1 MARHGDTR
9 SPSPV
14 GSTYS
19 SSKRSRRDEDR
30 YERSRRDDGRSYRRS
45 RSPEV
50 RSQHSVSG
58 GWSRF
63 ADSIPTQRRYRD
75 RDRERDSYRR
85 RDRSLDRRDDYR
97 DEDVYRPSRRDR
109 SRERSRERRRSRDRD
124 DGRDY
129 HRRSHDRD
137 YRSRREDS
145 RDRARRRRDDSTD
158 SRRKYRRDD
167 SRDRADKDA
176 GTRSREVSS
185 GRTARSCDRPADSSQ
200 GSKPSTPAAPAAQT
214 DEEKK
219 AERLAKLE
227 AWKQKQA
234 AERER
239 KQRELAA
246 SGGAR
251 SILEEI
257 DKKSGLSPAVSS
269 PQSPATPTG
278 EAAAAPYAGKFDP
291 KAIAK
296 KAAVTST
303 GPSLLGKDVTV
314 PDSAKSSATS
324 SSTTAGTQANNLSAT
339 ASTPSG
345 KSLGS
350 CSYTGTST
358 DGFPRAAVPLK
369 AKGNVSGFGLGAKPV
384 ADAEKASATR
394 TLGFGEEES
403 TRKKLEKLP
412 TPPLEDSKDVDAAT
426 ADDDDDDVDMQE
438 GGTEEE
444 NAAAAR
450 VAAEKREER
459 LQSQTLAAEAN
470 GDVHM
475 ADAPKQE
482 APSDAMAVDQQAEE
496 EVDPLDAFMSGLAE
510 SEPQKKPTGAKF
522 SKSKQQQPEAIFG
535 DEDDADITAVGEN
548 DAEDFL
554 AIANKTR
561 KKKDIPTVDHSKMN
575 YEPFRKSFYTEP
587 PDLAEM
593 TEEEVA
599 SLRLEL
605 DGIKVRGVDVPK
617 PVQKWSQC
625 GLGIQTLD
633 VIRKLGY
640 ESPTAIQSQ
649 AIPAIM
655 SGRDVIGV
663 AKTGSGK
670 TIAFLIPMFR
680 HIKDQRPLENMEGPI
695 GLIMT
700 PTREL
705 ATQIHRDCKPF
716 LKALNLRAVCAYGG
730 APIKDQI
737 ADLKRGAEIIVCT
750 PGRMID
756 LLAANQGRVTN
767 LRRVTYVV
775 LDEADRMFDMG
786 FEPQVMKIMA
796 NIRPTR
802 QTVLFSAT
810 FPRNMEALAR
820 KTLTKPVEIIVGGRS
835 VVAPEITQIVEVR
848 PEETKFLRLLELLGN
863 LYSDEKNEDARALI
877 FVDRQEAADSLLR
890 ELMRKGYPCMS
901 IHGGKDQVDRDS
913 TIDDFKAGIFPV
925 LIATSV
931 AARGL
936 DVKQLKLVV
945 NYDAPNHLEDYVHRA
960 GRTGRAGNTGTAV
973 TFLTEEQERYSVDI
987 AKALKQS
994 GQPVP
999 EPVQKMVDS
1008 FLEKVKAGKEK
1019 ASGSGFGGKGLERL
1033 DQERDAARNR
1043 ERKTYRTGEEGEEE
1057 EREEREEKGDDIFAK
1072 AASGVQ
1078 SATAATAGVPK
1089 GIDLDGKITVHKTE
1103 REAPGASKNPLDKV
1117 GSAVADIHARLN
1129 RAGVMRSGVPIDNKG
1144 PDAGAFHATLEINDF
1159 PRKYPLLIP
1168 PLETRAATNY
1178 RTEKA
1183 RWAVTNR
1190 TNVAKILEAT
1200 GTSITTKG
1208 SYYPPGKE
1216 PGPGENPKLYIL
1228 VEGDTELVVTNA
1240 MRELMRLLKEGT
1252 LAAADSDARAPVSG
1266 RYNVV

>member
-19 SSKRSRRDEDR
+19 SSRRSRRDDR
-30 YERSRRDDGRSYRRS
+30 HERSRRDDGRSYRRS
-45 RSPEV
+45 RSPE
-50 RSQHSVSG
+50 
-58 GWSRF
+58 
-63 ADSIPTQRRYRD
+63 RRYRERERD
-75 RDRERDSYRR
+75 RDRDSFRR
-85 RDRSLDRRDDYR
+85 RDRSIDRRDDHR
-97 DEDVYRPSRRDR
+97 DEDSYRPSRRDR
-109 SRERSRERRRSRDRD
+109 SRDRRRSRDRD
-124 DGRDY
+124 DDRDY
-129 HRRSHDRD
+129 RRRSRDRD
-137 YRSRREDS
+137 YRSRRDDS
-145 RDRARRRRDDSTD
+145 RDRARRRTDDSAD
-158 SRRKYRRDD
+158 LKHKSRRDD
-167 SRDRADKDA
+167 SRDRGKDSA
-176 GTRSREVSS
+176 PRSRE
-185 GRTARSCDRPADSSQ
+185 T
-200 GSKPSTPAAPAAQT
+200 SKPSTPVSAAPT
-214 DEEKK
+214 DEQKR

-234 AERER
+234 AEKER
-239 KQRELAA
+239 KQQEAA
-246 SGGAR
+246 AAGGPR
-251 SILEEI
+251 NILEEI
-257 DKKSGLSPAVSS
+257 DRKSGLSPAVDSL
-269 PQSPATPTG
+269 QSPVPAPTG
-278 EAAAAPYAGKFDP
+278 YTGKFDP

-296 KAAVTST
+296 NAAAPTQAAPAVLGTDISVPVTAKTST
-303 GPSLLGKDVTV
+303 TTTTTTSKV
-314 PDSAKSSATS
+314 SANKPTASSSVSSSA
-324 SSTTAGTQANNLSAT
+324 
-339 ASTPSG
+339 
-345 KSLGS
+345 
-350 CSYTGTST
+350 
-358 DGFPRAAVPLK
+358 LK
-369 AKGNVSGFGLGAKPV
+369 AKGNVGGFGLVNKQAT
-384 ADAEKASATR
+384 DTEKSSATKKK

-403 TRKKLEKLP
+403 TRRKLEKLP
-412 TPPLEDSKDVDAAT
+412 TPPLDDTKE
-426 ADDDDDDVDMQE
+426 ADKSVEAGAEEEDDDVDMQD

-450 VAAEKREER
+450 AAAERREER
-459 LQSQTLAAEAN
+459 LQNEAFKSQTPVDENQTN
-470 GDVHM
+470 GDVQSNDLSSNQQQESDKM
-475 ADAPKQE
+475 DVDAE
-482 APSDAMAVDQQAEE
+482 EVEEEEEE
-496 EVDPLDAFMSGLAE
+496 EVDPLDAFMSELAE
-510 SEPQKKPTGAKF
+510 SAPPKKTSGAKF
-522 SKSKQQQPEAIFG
+522 SKAKPEQPEAIFG
-535 DEDDADITAVGEN
+535 DEHDVDMTAVGDG
-548 DAEDFL
+548 DADDFL
-554 AIANKTR
+554 AIANKAK
-561 KKKDIPTVDHSKMN
+561 KKKDIPTVDHKKAE
-575 YEPFRKSFYTEP
+575 YEPFRKKFYTEP
-587 PDLAEM
+587 SDLAQM
-593 TEEEVA
+593 SEEEVA
-599 SLRLEL
+599 NLRLEF

-625 GLGIQTLD
+625 GLGVQTLD
-633 VIRKLGY
+633 VIDRLGY
-640 ESPTAIQSQ
+640 DSPTSIQGQ

-670 TIAFLIPMFR
+670 TVAFLIPMFR
-680 HIKDQRPLENMEGPI
+680 HIKDQRPLDNMEGPV

-705 ATQIHRDCKPF
+705 ATQIHKDCKPF

-756 LLAANQGRVTN
+756 LLAANSGRVTN

-796 NIRPTR
+796 NIRPDR

-820 KTLTKPVEIIVGGRS
+820 KTLNKPVEIVVGGKS

-848 PEETKFLRLLELLGN
+848 SEDKKFIRLLELLGN
-863 LYSDEKNEDARALI
+863 LYSDEANEDSRALI
-877 FVDRQEAADSLLR
+877 FVDRQEGADTLLR

-901 IHGGKDQVDRDS
+901 IHGGKDQIDRDS
-913 TIDDFKAGIFPV
+913 TIEDFKAGIFPV
-925 LIATSV
+925 LVATSV

-973 TFLTEEQERYSVDI
+973 TFLTEDQERYSVDI

-994 GQPVP
+994 GQQVP
-999 EPVQKMVDS
+999 EPVQKLVDS
-1008 FLEKVKAGKEK
+1008 FLEKVRAGKEK
-1019 ASGSGFGGKGLERL
+1019 ASASGFGGKGLERL
-1033 DQERDAARNR
+1033 DQERDAARMR
-1043 ERKTYRTGEEGEEE
+1043 ERRTYKTGEEGEEE
-1057 EREEREEKGDDIFAK
+1057 EEKDEKKNEQAEEKFNKMLSGTQNAP
-1072 AASGVQ
+1072 AAP
-1078 SATAATAGVPK
+1078 TPGVPK
-1089 GIDLDGKITVHKTE
+1089 GIDLDGKITVHRTE
-1103 REAPGASKNPLDKV
+1103 KDPASTSKNPLDKV
-1117 GSAVADIHARLN
+1117 GSAVADIHARLS
-1129 RAGVMRSGVPIDNKG
+1129 RAGVMRSGVPIDNRG

-1159 PRKYPLLIP
+1159 PQ
-1168 PLETRAATNY
+1168 
-1178 RTEKA
+1178 KA

-1208 SYYPPGKE
+1208 SFYGTGKE

-1228 VEGDTELVVTNA
+1228 VEGETELSVTNA

-1252 LAAADSDARAPVSG
+1252 IAAADSDARAPVGG

>member
-19 SSKRSRRDEDR
+19 SSRRSRRDDDR
-30 YERSRRDDGRSYRRS
+30 YEKSRRDDGRSYRRS
-45 RSPEV
+45 RSPE
-50 RSQHSVSG
+50 
-58 GWSRF
+58 
-63 ADSIPTQRRYRD
+63 RRYRD
-75 RDRERDSYRR
+75 RDRDSYRR
-85 RDRSLDRRDDYR
+85 RDRSVDRRDDHR
-97 DEDVYRPSRRDR
+97 DEDSYRPSRRDR
-109 SRERSRERRRSRDRD
+109 SHDRRRSRDRGD
-124 DGRDY
+124 DRD
-129 HRRSHDRD
+129 HRRKSRERD
-137 YRSRREDS
+137 YRS
-145 RDRARRRRDDSTD
+145 
-158 SRRKYRRDD
+158 RRDD
-167 SRDRADKDA
+167 SRDRARKRTDDSADLKHKSRRDDSRTRNLDA
-176 GTRSREVSS
+176 KSRE
-185 GRTARSCDRPADSSQ
+185 T
-200 GSKPSTPAAPAAQT
+200 SKPSTPAPAAQT
-214 DEEKK
+214 EDEKR

-239 KQRELAA
+239 KQREAA
-246 SGGAR
+246 AAGGAR

-257 DKKSGLSPAVSS
+257 DRKSGLSPAVGS
-269 PQSPATPTG
+269 PQSPATPTTD
-278 EAAAAPYAGKFDP
+278 ATPAPYGGKFDP
-291 KAIAK
+291 KAIVRN
-296 KAAVTST
+296 AAPA
-303 GPSLLGKDVTV
+303 PSAPSVLGNDVAV
-314 PDSAKSSATS
+314 PQSAKASASFSSMNNHV
-324 SSTTAGTQANNLSAT
+324 QANKPPAAIST
-339 ASTPSG
+339 APST
-345 KSLGS
+345 L
-350 CSYTGTST
+350 T
-358 DGFPRAAVPLK
+358 
-369 AKGNVSGFGLGAKPV
+369 AKRNVGGFGLGARQV
-384 ADAEKASATR
+384 ADAEKSSAVK

-403 TRKKLEKLP
+403 KRKKLERLP
-412 TPPLEDSKDVDAAT
+412 TPPLEDAKDETAAVDVAVE
-426 ADDDDDDVDMQE
+426 DEDDVDMQD

-444 NAAAAR
+444 NAAALRA
-450 VAAEKREER
+450 AAERREER
-459 LQSQTLAAEAN
+459 LQSEALRAQSKEAAPQPN
-470 GDVHM
+470 GDVEMNDVPHQPESEKM
-475 ADAPKQE
+475 EVDA
-482 APSDAMAVDQQAEE
+482 AEE
-496 EVDPLDAFMSGLAE
+496 EVDPLDAFMSELADTA
-510 SEPQKKPTGAKF
+510 PPKKTFGARPAKA
-522 SKSKQQQPEAIFG
+522 KGQQPEAIFG
-535 DEDDADITAVGEN
+535 DEHDVDLTAVGEG
-548 DAEDFL
+548 DADDFL
-554 AIANKTR
+554 AIANKAK
-561 KKKDIPTVDHSKMN
+561 KKKDIPAVNHEKME
-575 YEPFRKSFYTEP
+575 YEPFRKKFYNEP
-587 PDLAEM
+587 SHLAQM
-593 TEEEVA
+593 TEEEAA

-617 PVQKWSQC
+617 PVQKWTQC
-625 GLGIQTLD
+625 GLGMQTLD
-633 VIRKLGY
+633 VIERLGY
-640 ESPTAIQSQ
+640 ENPTSIQSQ

-670 TIAFLIPMFR
+670 TVAFLIPMFR

-705 ATQIHRDCKPF
+705 ATQIHKDCKPF

-737 ADLKRGAEIIVCT
+737 AELKRGAEIVVCT

-756 LLAANQGRVTN
+756 LLAANAGRVTN

-796 NIRPTR
+796 NIRPDR

-820 KTLTKPVEIIVGGRS
+820 KSLNKPIEIVVGGKS

-848 PEETKFLRLLELLGN
+848 NEDTKFVRLLEILGN
-863 LYSDEKNEDARALI
+863 LYSDDANEDARALI
-877 FVDRQEAADSLLR
+877 FVDRQEAADTLLR

-901 IHGGKDQVDRDS
+901 IHGGKDQIDRDS
-913 TIDDFKAGIFPV
+913 TIEDFKAGIFPV

-994 GQPVP
+994 GQKVP

-1019 ASGSGFGGKGLERL
+1019 ASASGFGGKGLERL
-1033 DQERDAARNR
+1033 DQERDAARMR
-1043 ERKTYRTGEEGEEE
+1043 ERRTYKTGEEGEDEE
-1057 EREEREEKGDDIFAK
+1057 EKEEKAEK
-1072 AASGVQ
+1072 ADELFSKALSSVQ
-1078 SATAATAGVPK
+1078 SAAAAAAAPTAIPGVPK
-1089 GIDLDGKITVHKTE
+1089 GIDLDGKITVHRTE
-1103 REAPGASKNPLDKV
+1103 KDPAGASKNPLDKV
-1117 GSAVADIHARLN
+1117 GSAVADIHARLS
-1129 RAGVMRSGVPIDNKG
+1129 RAGVMRSGVPIDNRG

-1159 PRKYPLLIP
+1159 PQ
-1168 PLETRAATNY
+1168 
-1178 RTEKA
+1178 KA

-1208 SYYPPGKE
+1208 SFYPAGKE
-1216 PGPGENPKLYIL
+1216 PGPSENPKLYIL
-1228 VEGDTELVVTNA
+1228 VEGETEISVTNA

-1252 LAAADSDARAPVSG
+1252 LAAADSDARAPVGG

>member
-19 SSKRSRRDEDR
+19 SSRRNRRDDDR
-30 YERSRRDDGRSYRRS
+30 YERNRRDDGRMYRRS
-45 RSPEV
+45 RSPE
-50 RSQHSVSG
+50 
-58 GWSRF
+58 
-63 ADSIPTQRRYRD
+63 RRYRE
-75 RDRERDSYRR
+75 RERDRGRDRDAYRR
-85 RDRSLDRRDDYR
+85 RDRSLDRRD
-97 DEDVYRPSRRDR
+97 EDNYRPSRRDR
-109 SRERSRERRRSRDRD
+109 SRDRRRSRDRD
-124 DGRDY
+124 DDY
-129 HRRSHDRD
+129 EYRRRSRERD
-137 YRSRREDS
+137 YRS
-145 RDRARRRRDDSTD
+145 
-158 SRRKYRRDD
+158 RRDD
-167 SRDRADKDA
+167 SRDRDRRRTDDSADLKRKSRRDDSRDRVSNR
-176 GTRSREVSS
+176 RSRS
-185 GRTARSCDRPADSSQ
+185 RTREP
-200 GSKPSTPAAPAAQT
+200 SKPSTPAPTAPT
-214 DEEKK
+214 DEEKR

-239 KQRELAA
+239 KQREQAA
-246 SGGAR
+246 GGAR
-251 SILEEI
+251 NLLQEI
-257 DKKSGLSPAVSS
+257 DRKSGLSPAVGS
-269 PQSPATPTG
+269 PRPATPPT
-278 EAAAAPYAGKFDP
+278 EPQASVSYPGKFDP

-296 KAAVTST
+296 NAT
-303 GPSLLGKDVTV
+303 PSAPALPVLGNDITV
-314 PDSAKSSATS
+314 PAAKPP
-324 SSTTAGTQANNLSAT
+324 SSTIPPTQASKLPAQT
-339 ASTPSG
+339 TKAP
-345 KSLGS
+345 
-350 CSYTGTST
+350 
-358 DGFPRAAVPLK
+358 VPLK
-369 AKGNVSGFGLGAKPV
+369 TKGKVSGFGLGAKQ
-384 ADAEKASATR
+384 ASDAEKPSATR

-412 TPPLEDSKDVDAAT
+412 TPPLDDAKDVTAVGDDAGE
-426 ADDDDDDVDMQE
+426 DDDVDMQD

-444 NAAAAR
+444 AAAAAR
-450 VAAEKREER
+450 AAAERREER
-459 LQSQTLAAEAN
+459 LQNQHLAYQSQSDVSTADQTPQPT

-475 ADAPKQE
+475 AD
-482 APSDAMAVDQQAEE
+482 SNQQAESAE
-496 EVDPLDAFMSGLAE
+496 MEVDEAEDIDPLDAFMSGLADTA
-510 SEPQKKPTGAKF
+510 PPKKTVGAKF
-522 SKSKQQQPEAIFG
+522 SKKKEAQPPQAIFG
-535 DEDDADITAVGEN
+535 DEADVDITAVG
-548 DAEDFL
+548 DDDEDFL
-554 AIANKTR
+554 AIANK
-561 KKKDIPTVDHSKMN
+561 KKKKEIPVVEHAKVE
-575 YEPFRKSFYTEP
+575 YEPFRKKFYNEP
-587 PDLAEM
+587 SNLAEM
-593 TEEEVA
+593 SEEEVA

-605 DGIKVRGVDVPK
+605 DGIKVRGLDIPK

-625 GLGIQTLD
+625 GLGVQTLD
-633 VIRKLGY
+633 VVDKLDY
-640 ESPTAIQSQ
+640 ESLTSIQAQ

-680 HIKDQRPLENMEGPI
+680 HIKDQRPLESMEGPV

-705 ATQIHRDCKPF
+705 ATQIHKDCKPF
-716 LKALNLRAVCAYGG
+716 LKALGLRAVCAYGG

-756 LLAANQGRVTN
+756 LLAANAGRVTN

-796 NIRPTR
+796 NIRPDR

-820 KTLTKPVEIIVGGRS
+820 KTLKKPVEIVVGGKS

-848 PEETKFLRLLELLGN
+848 NDDQKFFRLLELLGN
-863 LYSDEKNEDARALI
+863 LYSNDENEDARALI
-877 FVDRQEAADSLLR
+877 FVDRQESADSLLK

-913 TIDDFKAGIFPV
+913 TIEDFKAGIFPV
-925 LIATSV
+925 LVATSV

-973 TFLTEEQERYSVDI
+973 TFLTDQQDRYSVDI

-994 GQPVP
+994 GQEVP
-999 EPVQKMVDS
+999 EPVQKLVDA
-1008 FLEKVKAGKEK
+1008 FLEKVKSGKEK
-1019 ASGSGFGGKGLERL
+1019 ASASGFGGKGLERL
-1033 DQERDAARNR
+1033 DQERETTRMR
-1043 ERKTYRTGEEGEEE
+1043 ERRTYKTGEEGEEE
-1057 EREEREEKGDDIFAK
+1057 EEKGEK
-1072 AASGVQ
+1072 ADEAEDRFNKVLSSVQ
-1078 SATAATAGVPK
+1078 SAAAPAAPLAGVPK
-1089 GIDLDGKITVHKTE
+1089 GIDLDGKITVHRTE
-1103 REAPGASKNPLDKV
+1103 KDPAAASKNPLDKV
-1117 GSAVADIHARLN
+1117 GSAVADIHARLS
-1129 RAGVMRSGVPIDNKG
+1129 RAGVMRSGVPIDNRG

-1159 PRKYPLLIP
+1159 PQ
-1168 PLETRAATNY
+1168 
-1178 RTEKA
+1178 KA
-1183 RWAVTNR
+1183 RWGVTNR

-1208 SYYPPGKE
+1208 SFYAAGKV
-1216 PGPGENPKLYIL
+1216 PGPNENPKLYIL
-1228 VEGDTELVVTNA
+1228 VEGETEISVTNA

-1252 LAAADSDARAPVSG
+1252 MAAADSDARAPVGG